1 MKMFELKCPS
11 CGATLN
17 VAEEQRQLYC
27 QYCGTKIIVDDGVR
41 RTEIKHVIRDEARLK
56 EAEAYENVELAEIE
70 LEREWQDNRRRSMKR
85 WGRIC
90 LILFLLSAISL
101 LLGYVIIKPDDM
113 DALLFDSPFGA
124 VALISLAFFE
134 IVLIY
139 GAIGYFISM
148 LSHNSTRKRRFKRK

>member
-27 QYCGTKIIVDDGVR
+27 QYCGTKIIVDDGVQ

-56 EAEAYENVELAEIE
+56 EAEAYESVELAEIE
-70 LEREWQDNRRRSMKR
+70 LERDWQVNRRKSMKR

-90 LILFLLSAISL
+90 IAL
-101 LLGYVIIKPDDM
+101 LLVAVGAFVLGYAVYSGDI
-113 DALLFDSPFGA
+113 DAMFETPFGDCC
-124 VALISLAFFE
+124 S
-134 IVLIY
+134 
-139 GAIGYFISM
+139 
-148 LSHNSTRKRRFKRK
+148 R